1 MVGHLPSKCK
11 ALGSIPEKK
20 RKRKKRKKR
29 GNAYDKLET

>member
-20 RKRKKRKKR
+20 KRKKRKKR